1 MAEGLRDVLLRRNS
15 ATTKYPYCVALFAWS
30 YV

>member
-1 MAEGLRDVLLRRNS
+1 MTVCIRKLASLD
-15 ATTKYPYCVALFAWS
+15 YHVALFAWS